1 MGVLL
6 LDIGN
11 SFVEAAIWTPQT
23 WSVLDR
29 FPTTLL
35 AQTFPKLMAQAPSA
49 VVAASV
55 VPHADAYI
63 CRQLG
68 EKTPIHF
75 VNARNIP
82 ILKISLTS
90 PEQVGADRLV
100 NALAAY
106 DRVQGSVLIIDCGT
120 ATTCCYVDA
129 TGTYQG
135 GAIFPGLG
143 LSAHALHD
151 YTAKIPLIPITR
163 RTPLFGKNTEEAVQ
177 SGIFHSHV
185 FTLNGFIAT
194 CRAEDASVT
203 VIGTGNGLEILKEA
217 LDLDTFDAHL
227 ILRGLGLVAQTL
239 AQTAQQIKP
248 D

>member
-35 AQTFPKLMAQAPSA
+35 AQTFPNLMAQAPSA

-106 DRVQGSVLIIDCGT
+106 HHVKDSVLVIDCGT
-120 ATTCCYVDA
+120 
-129 TGTYQG
+129 
-135 GAIFPGLG
+135 G
-143 LSAHALHD
+143 LSKAGL
-151 YTAKIPLIPITR
+151 
-163 RTPLFGKNTEEAVQ
+163 
-177 SGIFHSHV
+177 SG
-185 FTLNGFIAT
+185 
-194 CRAEDASVT
+194 
-203 VIGTGNGLEILKEA
+203 
-217 LDLDTFDAHL
+217 
-227 ILRGLGLVAQTL
+227 
-239 AQTAQQIKP
+239 
-248 D
+248 